1 MTIQQNATEYFH
13 LVLII
18 FGYLTYFAKGNLV
31 LSLRLIAVVVVVV
44 VVANVAVVIEV
55 SYAFEFAT
63 ITNGE
68 RKRTF
73 SLRFF
78 NQEINFFPLSWS
90 KWLSII

>member
-31 LSLRLIAVVVVVV
+31 LSLWLIAVAVVVVV
-44 VVANVAVVIEV
+44 NVAVVIEV

-78 NQEINFFPLSWS
+78 NQEINFS
-90 KWLSII
+90 SIQLE